1 MAHKL
6 FSLVLMLALALPVVI
21 FAFAGDESKAPAPAE
36 VMQKQ
41 IADALKVY
49 GEKKEVYRKDVLD
62 LFERKEKN
70 ARDKG
75 DLKTLNLVKK
85 QREIFSDD
93 GKEPT
98 LFLITD
104 QKRFLELAK
113 LDLIKAYEKTIKD
126 CLKMKLDV
134 EAEGFSKELE
144 EIKAEKVK
152 AVAKPEIKAE
162 VKVEENKTKPIFLE
176 APFSVEAAKTT
187 QKELAKNLGKPM
199 EAKIDLGKGV
209 KLEMVLIPAGKFM
222 MGSPASQ
229 IGRKSDETQYEVTLT
244 KPFYMGK
251 YEVTQEQWQAV
262 MGDNPSLAKGA
273 KLPVNKLSWNDC
285 QQFINKL
292 NAKSNGGYRL
302 PTEAEW
308 EYACRAGTITAY
320 SYGDS
325 LTKSDASIEGGS
337 IKLVGSYTPNAF
349 GLYDL
354 HGNVWEWCED
364 WYGDYPAG
372 SITDPKG
379 PAEGPGRVLRGQSFL
394 ERKSARSSLRHSDMP
409 TGRYHGN
416 VGFRLAKTP

>member
-6 FSLVLMLALALPVVI
+6 FSLVLMLVLALPVVI
-21 FAFAGDESKAPAPAE
+21 FAFAEDEAKVPAPAE

-62 LFERKEKN
+62 LFERKEKFS
-70 ARDKG
+70 RDKG
-75 DLKTLNLVKK
+75 DLKTLNQIKK
-85 QREIFSDD
+85 EKDAFFDN
-93 GKEPT
+93 GKDPT
-98 LFLITD
+98 LFFVTD

-126 CLKMKLDV
+126 CLKMKLDE

-144 EIKAEKVK
+144 EIRTGKIKV
-152 AVAKPEIKAE
+152 E
-162 VKVEENKTKPIFLE
+162 VKVEVMKAKPIFLE
-176 APFSVEAAKTT
+176 APFSTDEAKTA
-187 QKELAKNLGKPM
+187 QMELAKSLGKLM
-199 EAKIDLGKGV
+199 DAKIDLGKGV
-209 KLEMVLIPAGKFM
+209 KLEMVLVPAGKFM
-222 MGSPASQ
+222 MGYP
-229 IGRKSDETQYEVTLT
+229 GKDNEVTLT

-262 MGDNPSLAKGA
+262 MGSNPSDAKGL
-273 KLPVNKLSWNDC
+273 KLPVNNVTWNDC
-285 QQFINKL
+285 KDFARKL
-292 NAKSNGGYRL
+292 NAKTNLGYRL

-416 VGFRLAKTP
+416 VGFRLVKTP

>member
-6 FSLVLMLALALPVVI
+6 FSLVVMLVLALPVVI
-21 FAFAGDESKAPAPAE
+21 FAFAGNESKAPAPAE

-41 IADALKVY
+41 IADAIKVY

-75 DLKTLNLVKK
+75 DLKTLNLIKK
-85 QREIFSDD
+85 ERAIFSEDA
-93 GKEPT
+93 KEPT

-144 EIKAEKVK
+144 EIRAGKIKV
-152 AVAKPEIKAE
+152 E
-162 VKVEENKTKPIFLE
+162 VKVEVMKAKPIFLE
-176 APFSVEAAKTT
+176 APFSAEAAKAA
-187 QKELAKNLGKPM
+187 QMELAKSLGKVM

-222 MGSPASQ
+222 MGSPASEV
-229 IGRKSDETQYEVTLT
+229 GRKDNETQHEVTLT

-262 MGDNPSLAKGA
+262 MGNNPSTRTKGA
-273 KLPVNKLSWNDC
+273 KLPVTDVSWNDC
-285 QQFINKL
+285 QDFSKKL
-292 NAKSNGGYRL
+292 NVRMNGFYRL

-308 EYACRAGTITAY
+308 EYVCRAGTTTVY
-320 SYGDS
+320 SFGDS
-325 LTKSDASIEGGS
+325 LTKADGNIDGDSS
-337 IKLVGSYTPNAF
+337 KVVGSYKPNAF
-349 GLYDL
+349 GLYDM

-364 WYGDYPAG
+364 WYGDYPEGAV
-372 SITDPKG
+372 IDPKG
-379 PAEGPGRVLRGQSFL
+379 IATGGTRVMRGGAFYIFGVS
-394 ERKSARSSLRHSDMP
+394 KARSSLRLNHSP
-409 TGRYHGN
+409 TLRSNY
-416 VGFRLAKTP
+416 VGFRLVRNP

>member
-6 FSLVLMLALALPVVI
+6 FSLVLMLVLAMPVMI

-41 IADALKVY
+41 IADAIKLY
-49 GEKKEVYRKDVLD
+49 GEKKEIYRKDVLD

-98 LFLITD
+98 LLLITD

-134 EAEGFSKELE
+134 EAEVFSKDLE
-144 EIKAEKVK
+144 EIKAGKVK
-152 AVAKPEIKAE
+152 D
-162 VKVEENKTKPIFLE
+162 EEKKTKPILQ
-176 APFSVEAAKTT
+176 V
-187 QKELAKNLGKPM
+187 
-199 EAKIDLGKGV
+199 DLGKGV

-222 MGSPASQ
+222 MGDL
-229 IGRKSDETQYEVTLT
+229 GKDHEVTLT

-251 YEVTQEQWQAV
+251 YEVTQDQWQAV
-262 MGDNPSLAKGA
+262 MGSNPSSTKGT
-273 KLPVNKLSWNDC
+273 KLPVTNVSWNDC
-285 QQFINKL
+285 QDFIKKL
-292 NAKSNGGYRL
+292 NAKTNGGYRL

-308 EYACRAGTITAY
+308 EYACRAGSKTVY
-320 SYGDS
+320 SFGDS
-325 LTKSDASIEGGS
+325 IIKGDANYGPGGKSVA
-337 IKLVGSYTPNAF
+337 VGSYKPNAF
-349 GLYDL
+349 GLFDM

-364 WYGDYPAG
+364 WLGGYPEEAV
-372 SITDPKG
+372 TDPMG
-379 PAEGPGRVLRGQSFL
+379 AVMGNFRVLRGGSFYAVAL
-394 ERKSARSSLRHSDMP
+394 KVRSADRNAIYGLPVFRDLYLGLRL
-409 TGRYHGN
+409 
-416 VGFRLAKTP
+416 VGTP

>member
-6 FSLVLMLALALPVVI
+6 FSLVLMLVLALPVVI
-21 FAFAGDESKAPAPAE
+21 FAFAGDESKAPMPAE

-41 IADALKVY
+41 IADAIKVY
-49 GEKKEVYRKDVLD
+49 GEKKEVYRKDVLG
-62 LFERKEKN
+62 LFEKKEKI

-75 DLKTLNLVKK
+75 DLKMLNLIKK
-85 QREIFSDD
+85 ERDIFSEAA
-93 GKEPT
+93 KEPT

-113 LDLIKAYEKTIKD
+113 LDLIKAYEKTIKE
-126 CLKMKLDV
+126 CVKMKLDV

-144 EIKAEKVK
+144 EIRAGKINAEM
-152 AVAKPEIKAE
+152 
-162 VKVEENKTKPIFLE
+162 KVEEKKTMPIFLE
-176 APFSVEAAKTT
+176 APFSAVAAKNA
-187 QKELAKNLGKPM
+187 QKELAKSLSKPR

-372 SITDPKG
+372 SITDPKV

-394 ERKSARSSLRHSDMP
+394 ERKSAHSSLRHSDMP

-416 VGFRLAKTP
+416 VGFRLVKTP

>member
-1 MAHKL
+1 MAQKL
-6 FSLVLMLALALPVVI
+6 FSLVLTIVLALPVAI

-41 IADALKVY
+41 IADAIKLY
-49 GEKKEVYRKDVLD
+49 GEKKEIYRKDVLD

-134 EAEGFSKELE
+134 EAEGFSKDLE
-144 EIKAEKVK
+144 EIKAGKIKDEEK
-152 AVAKPEIKAE
+152 
-162 VKVEENKTKPIFLE
+162 KTKPILQ
-176 APFSVEAAKTT
+176 V
-187 QKELAKNLGKPM
+187 
-199 EAKIDLGKGV
+199 DLGKGV

-222 MGSPASQ
+222 MGSPASEV
-229 IGRKSDETQYEVTLT
+229 GRIDNETQHEVTLT

-251 YEVTQEQWQAV
+251 YEVTQEQWQSV
-262 MGDNPSLAKGA
+262 MENNPSTKTKGA
-273 KLPVNKLSWNDC
+273 KLPVTNVSWNDC
-285 QQFINKL
+285 QDYIKKL
-292 NAKSNGGYRL
+292 NAKTNGGYRL

-308 EYACRAGTITAY
+308 EYACRAGTKTAY
-320 SYGDS
+320 AFGNSI
-325 LTKSDASIEGGS
+325 TKSDVSFGKDS
-337 IKLVGSYTPNAF
+337 TMVVGSYKTNFF
-349 GLYDL
+349 GLYDM
-354 HGNVWEWCED
+354 HGNVLEFCQD
-364 WYGDYPAG
+364 WFELYPVG
-372 SITDPKG
+372 SETDPQG
-379 PAEGPGRVLRGQSFL
+379 PPMGQAKVVRGGSYHKNTNPLFTRSAMRFGAGRSP
-394 ERKSARSSLRHSDMP
+394 SNSDIDL
-409 TGRYHGN
+409 
-416 VGFRLAKTP
+416 GFRLAKTP